1 MFPHKWHQIHMF
13 SWFNH
18 HVSNGFYGK
27 WRVLLPWPMGFLVL
41 SESSSHPS
49 SIPLNPGWLRTG
61 FPVLGISYSPIYQN
75 PSVIGIYWDI
85 LGYMK
90 GSIIPELIINRQGYR
105 SQPLRKMWFSPFLLP
120 SPGCRLLG
128 FSSFSVCRCSRQK
141 LQSWMH
147 LAEMWTAT
155 EKIGSSWDF
164 NGILMGF

>member
-1 MFPHKWHQIHMF
+1 MA
-13 SWFNH
+13 
-18 HVSNGFYGK
+18 SNPY
-27 WRVLLPWPMGFLVL
+27 VFLVQPPFFQWFL
-41 SESSSHPS
+41 WKMKGFTAMAHGFSGFKWVFKPSLKHSIESWLVKNG
-49 SIPLNPGWLRTG
+49 IPRSWNIILPN
-61 FPVLGISYSPIYQN
+61 ISKPIC
-75 PSVIGIYWDI
+75 YWDI